1 MALADLVPMVPA
13 VPINRYLWS
22 KIAELDPDLVMEYNG
37 VMPFFP
43 LGESAS
49 GENAWD
55 GHEKPTVV
63 YDRMMVIN
71 PSPFYP
77 IKKEQIHYAIKAN
90 PSDSIVWGSAFQ
102 YILDGMDDV
111 AQEINK
117 YNKDKD
123 YGLFPPRSALQTSP
137 RSQVRGHRGTIPPT
151 SSTSP
156 NLSLIPNITTIW
168 VMASQ

>member
-43 LGESAS
+43 LGESSS

-63 YDRMMVIN
+63 YDRMMVYQSQSFLPHQKGTDSLCPQSKSHRF
-71 PSPFYP
+71 PS
-77 IKKEQIHYAIKAN
+77 
-90 PSDSIVWGSAFQ
+90 VG
-102 YILDGMDDV
+102 
-111 AQEINK
+111 
-117 YNKDKD
+117 
-123 YGLFPPRSALQTSP
+123 
-137 RSQVRGHRGTIPPT
+137 
-151 SSTSP
+151 
-156 NLSLIPNITTIW
+156 
-168 VMASQ
+168 